1 MYIIGLLSGNLGTD
15 NQIRGLIEKY
25 NEIYHLKF
33 SEEYILNGL
42 NNIILH
48 PKNFK
53 YIIEFK
59 KAVYDRIDEFVK
71 NCKIV
76 PICVILP
83 LNHSLLQNGENSD
96 IDFLSLTVKEAFL
109 RHNIHIKTLV
119 LASNLYDYENVD
131 IIHVCDHLLTEE
143 DEIKLSNDYFLKEK
157 VVKTIGVPSNIS
169 CEKIK
174 NLANNHRYE
183 NIFAK
188 YKGKKTILFCL
199 GGISDSKAI
208 SFSIQDAINLLKS
221 AIDYRKY
228 GYEVVFVNSPRTPSD
243 VTDYLYE
250 ECLNENI
257 DFFNAKK
264 IAKNQ
269 HNKNNFRFYNGRFK
283 KEFLDMEEKIGNIY
297 PAILSVCTKV
307 CYTWDTFSYTS
318 DAAVLGI
325 PTLVYTGNKISLLRS
340 DCHKLYKTCRDKSFI
355 LNLEEDMCF
364 IEKGF
369 CIETLPMEDVC
380 TQIVYEIYK
389 KCK

>member
-1 MYIIGLLSGNLGTD
+1 MCIIGLLSGNLGTD

-25 NEIYHLKF
+25 CEIHNLKF

-53 YIIEFK
+53 YFIEFK

-71 NCKIV
+71 KFKNIPV
-76 PICVILP
+76 RAILP
-83 LNHSLLQNGENSD
+83 LNHGLLQQGENND
-96 IDFLSLTVKEAFL
+96 IDDLSFTIKEAFL
-109 RHNIHIKTLV
+109 RHNIKIKTLV
-119 LASNLYDYENVD
+119 LASNLYDYKNVD

-157 VVKTIGVPSNIS
+157 VIKTIGVPSNIS

-174 NLANNHRYE
+174 ELANNSKFE
-183 NIFAK
+183 EIFAK

-208 SFSIQDAINLLKS
+208 SFTVQDAINLLKS
-221 AIDYRKY
+221 ALEYKKY
-228 GYEVVFVNSPRTPSD
+228 GYEVVFTNSPRTPSD

-250 ECLNENI
+250 ECLNKNI

-269 HNKNNFRFYNGRFK
+269 HNKNNFRFYNGKYK
-283 KEFLDMEEKIGNIY
+283 KEFEEQEQNVGNIY

-318 DAAVLGI
+318 DASVIGI
-325 PTLVYTGNKISLLRS
+325 TTLVYTGNKISLQRS

-355 LNLEEDMCF
+355 LNLDEDICF
-364 IEKGF
+364 VKKGY
-369 CIETLPMEDVC
+369 CIETLPMEDVS
-380 TQIVYEIYK
+380 TQIVNEIDK
-389 KCK
+389 RCK